1 MLNGV
6 SFASDTMERPSSS
19 HSRALAAAKA
29 RAAGFVRRLAST
41 LALLSAAACAST
53 SRADDRIYL
62 ISTRGI
68 GVRCECSAMAAGLRC
83 EQLIRDSD
91 GAGRWQSVPWSDLA
105 AELANPLPTAVFVH
119 GNRIERGDDKPHG
132 LAFYRSIAARQS
144 SDGPIRFIIWSW
156 PSEKVPGIVKDYQV
170 KAARAKPAGWQLAW
184 AVDQMPAETP
194 LALVGYS
201 YGARIVTGALHLLAG
216 GRLDELQLAERAH
229 PNREPVRAA
238 LLAAALDANWIR
250 PGGYHGRALEQVDQL
265 LLVNNQLDPAMRF
278 YHFAVEGR
286 VRPLGFMGPP
296 TVAGLGALADRVH
309 SVDVTSA
316 VGRHHA
322 LENYLTASRR
332 VGHVLEEVMHLRP
345 AQTPTAGRS
354 SHRQ

>member
-1 MLNGV
+1 
-6 SFASDTMERPSSS
+6 
-19 HSRALAAAKA
+19 
-29 RAAGFVRRLAST
+29 VRRLAST
-41 LALLSAAACAST
+41 LALLSAVACAST
-53 SRADDRIYL
+53 GEANDRIYL
-62 ISTRGI
+62 VSTRGI
-68 GVRCECSAMAAGLRC
+68 GMSCECSAMAAGLRC
-83 EQLIRDSD
+83 EQLERDSN
-91 GAGRWQSVPWSDLA
+91 ARERWQPVPWSDLA
-105 AELANPLPTAVFVH
+105 AELADPLPTVVFVH

-144 SDGPIRFIIWSW
+144 GEGPIRFIIWSW

-170 KAARAKPAGWQLAW
+170 KATRTTPVGWQLAW
-184 AVDQMPAETP
+184 AIDQMPAKTP

-216 GRLDELQLAERAH
+216 GRLGGLQLAERVH
-229 PNREPVRAA
+229 PNREPVRVA
-238 LLAAALDANWIR
+238 LLAAALDADWIR

-286 VRPLGFMGPP
+286 SRPLGFMGPP
-296 TVAGLGALADRVH
+296 TVANLGALADRVH

-322 LENYLTASRR
+322 LESYLAASRG
-332 VGHVLEEVMHLRP
+332 VGHVLDEVVHFRP
-345 AQTPTAGRS
+345 ASTPTAGRT